1 MHTKNGYHH
10 QSTNT
15 NMECASCRIERDKL
29 HRVPPMA
36 REWIE
41 PIWKEP
47 IWLSQGQEQAQGQGQ
62 GQAQGLRSQS
72 PIQR

>member
-1 MHTKNGYHH
+1 
-10 QSTNT
+10 
-15 NMECASCRIERDKL
+15 
-29 HRVPPMA
+29 MA